1 MVKENDEM
9 IELINFLKESFF
21 NYFIF
26 CSIILI
32 FFWGLGYALSKFKP
46 FVFSDDEE
54 EEYNEKK

>member
-1 MVKENDEM
+1 M
-9 IELINFLKESFF
+9 IELINFLEESFF

-46 FVFSDDEE
+46 FVFSDEE
-54 EEYNEKK
+54 EEDNEKK